1 MYYIC
6 NLEQLAKQSNTRIG
20 ARYRAALRK
29 RNKMQDTGK
38 QNTITTHILSFFKIL
53 DLLEFG
59 VFSRSI
65 LNC

>member
-38 QNTITTHILSFFKIL
+38 QNTITTHFLFKIL

>member
-29 RNKMQDTGK
+29 RNKKKYLAREMQDTGK
-38 QNTITTHILSFFKIL
+38 QKTITTHILFKIL
-53 DLLEFG
+53 DL
-59 VFSRSI
+59 S
-65 LNC
+65 